1 LAYHI
6 FRKNISAGLLIERRE
21 MQMLELRDIYK
32 TFNAGTQNERKALR
46 GVSLT
51 LNDGD
56 FVTVIG
62 GNGAGKSTTLNA
74 IAGVWPVD
82 SGSILIDGT
91 DITKLSEHRRAKYL
105 GRVFQDPMTGTAATM
120 SILENMAIAARRGKS
135 RGLKWGVTKEEKEL
149 YMEMLK
155 KVDLG
160 LEDRLTSKV
169 GLLSGGQRQALTLI
183 MATIQKPQLLLLD
196 EHTAALDPKT
206 AKKVLELTDE
216 VITENKLTAIMI
228 THNMK
233 NAITYGNRLVMMS
246 EGRIIYDVSGED
258 KKKLQVSDLLAK
270 FEQANGSEFANDR
283 MLLS

>member
-1 LAYHI
+1 
-6 FRKNISAGLLIERRE
+6 
-21 MQMLELRDIYK
+21 MLELRDIYK

-270 FEQANGSEFANDR
+270 FEQANGAEFANDR